1 MEPADH
7 IHQVLLFWVRPSTPS
22 RLF

>member
-7 IHQVLLFWVRPSTPS
+7 IHQVLLFWVRPSTQS